1 MVKIKTATSR
11 RPQAAA
17 KVEENYIKFL
27 GTAGARFVMIK
38 QLRSSGG
45 IWISYNGTNIIIDPG
60 PGSIA
65 RCAMS
70 KPKIDPT
77 KLDGIILTHRH
88 LDHSNDVNVMIE
100 AMTEGGFK
108 KKGIVF
114 LPQDALDEQPVILRH
129 LMPVVERI
137 EVLKE
142 KASYSIGEIKFS
154 VPARQSHPV
163 LTYGLYFEFKPSL
176 SLIADTRYFE
186 GIEELYRADIVII
199 NVVFYEPRL
208 GIDHLSFADARRIIE
223 RIRPATAL
231 LTHFG
236 MTMLTHKPH
245 ILAERLSKE
254 LNLEII
260 AAYDGMKFPLT

>member
-1 MVKIKTATSR
+1 MVKALKES
-11 RPQAAA
+11 
-17 KVEENYIKFL
+17 ENYIKFL

-38 QLRSSGG
+38 QLRSSAG
-45 IWISYNGTNIIIDPG
+45 IWISYQGTSIIIDPG

-70 KPKIDPT
+70 KPKIDPQ

-108 KKGIVF
+108 RRGIVF
-114 LPQDALDEQPVILRH
+114 LPEDAMNEEPVILKH
-129 LMPVVERI
+129 LKPVVEKI
-137 EVLKE
+137 GILKE
-142 KASYSIGEIKFS
+142 KTSYEIGEIKFS
-154 VPARQSHPV
+154 IPARQVHPV
-163 LTYGLYFEFKPSL
+163 MAYGLHFEFNPSV
-176 SLIADTRYFE
+176 SLISDTRYFE
-186 GIEELYRADIVII
+186 GIEQLYKADIVIL
-199 NVVFYEPRL
+199 NVVFYEARP
-208 GIDHLSFADARRIIE
+208 GIDHLSFMDARKIIKH
-223 RIRPATAL
+223 IRPKLAI

-245 ILAERLSKE
+245 ILAEQLSRE

>member
-1 MVKIKTATSR
+1 MVKKLKQSPAMNDG
-11 RPQAAA
+11 
-17 KVEENYIKFL
+17 NYIKFL

-45 IWISYNGTNIIIDPG
+45 IWVSYKGTNVIIDPG
-60 PGSIA
+60 PGSIT

-70 KPKIDPT
+70 KPKIDPA

-108 KKGIVF
+108 KRGIVF
-114 LPQDALDEQPVILRH
+114 LPQDALDDQPVILRH
-129 LMPVVERI
+129 LMPVVEKI

-142 KASYSIGEIKFS
+142 KASYGIGEIKFS
-154 VPARQSHPV
+154 VPAKQSHPV
-163 LTYGLYFEFKPSL
+163 MTYGLHFEFKPSL

-186 GIEELYRADIVII
+186 GIEESYRADVVII
-199 NVVFYEPRL
+199 NVVFYEPRPEI
-208 GIDHLSFADARRIIE
+208 GHLSFSDARKIIE
-223 RIRPATAL
+223 RIRPATAI

-245 ILAERLSKE
+245 ILAEQLSRE

-260 AAYDGMKFPLT
+260 AAYDGMKFNLQA